1 MIAPRP
7 SARRLLRERRAVAA
21 TEFAII
27 LPVMLLLYLG
37 GFQLMDAIA
46 TYRKVTTTVRALAD
60 LSTQSE
66 QVTPADMTAILAGT
80 RQIMAPYSIAGSTLS
95 VVAIDIDAQGQPSIT
110 WVCAQAA
117 TASCGRSYPG
127 VQIEKVK
134 IPAALRVPNTTLL
147 YSALS
152 LPYVPI
158 FGGVFM
164 SPITLGDTLFMT
176 PRRSPSVCLNR
187 GTPTAPLCVGKGG
200 VT

>member
-1 MIAPRP
+1 MTRSGFA
-7 SARRLLRERRAVAA
+7 AWRLLRDRRAVAA

-46 TYRKVTTTVRALAD
+46 TYRKVTSTVRALAD

-66 QVTPADMTAILAGT
+66 QVTPAEMTAILAGT
-80 RQIMAPYSIAGSTLS
+80 RQIMAPYSITGSTLS
-95 VVAIDIDAQGQPSIT
+95 VVAIDFDNLGQPSVT
-110 WVCAQAA
+110 WVCAQTV
-117 TASCGRSYPG
+117 TASCGTSYPG
-127 VQIEKVK
+127 LQVANLK
-134 IPAALRVPNTTLL
+134 IPAGLRVPNSTLL

-158 FGGVFM
+158 FSGAFMLPVTLSDKLFM
-164 SPITLGDTLFMT
+164 S
-176 PRRSPSVCLNR
+176 PRRSPSVCLNK